1 MDEELRY
8 DASAM
13 ARPRSETAH
22 RAALEATVDAL
33 LACGVEGVTFDGIAA
48 ASGVAK
54 TTLYRHFGSKQAMI
68 AAAAAS
74 QLEELPTPDTG
85 DLLEDL
91 RTIFSRWK
99 SDPSDDDRP
108 DVLSVLVGAAD
119 TDPELHRLLM
129 AMLDERRR
137 PVRTVLQ
144 LAQLRGEIGPDVDLD
159 IVLALLG
166 GPFVQRKLVDKLEI
180 TDEFRDAVI
189 TQVVSGLRA
198 DAGSRTSG

>member
-1 MDEELRY
+1 
-8 DASAM
+8 M
-13 ARPRSETAH
+13 ARPRSEAAR
-22 RAALEATVDAL
+22 RAALDATVEAL
-33 LACGVEGVTFDGIAA
+33 LACGVEGVTFDEVAA

-99 SDPSDDDRP
+99 SDPSHDAQP
-108 DVLSVLVGAAD
+108 DVLTVLLGAAD
-119 TDPELHRLLM
+119 SDPELHRLLL

-144 LAQLRGEIGPDVDLD
+144 LAQLRGEISPNVDLD

-189 TQVVSGLRA
+189 THVVSGLRA
-198 DAGSRTSG
+198 DARTPTA